1 MQRYCFTLDL
11 KDDPQLIAEYE
22 RIHQQIPA
30 EIAASIRQAG
40 ITNME
45 LYRFGQRLFMIMDT
59 ADDFSFDRKQAQDA
73 ANPRVQAW
81 EEQMWGFQQPVP
93 GAAPGEKWVL
103 MKQIFQ
109 LASTNPP
116 A

>member
-11 KDDPQLIAEYE
+11 KEDPQLIAEYE
-22 RIHQQIPA
+22 RIHREIPA

-40 ITNME
+40 IINME
-45 LYRFGQRLFMIMDT
+45 LYRFGQRLFMIMETEDG
-59 ADDFSFDRKQAQDA
+59 FSFARKQALDEA
-73 ANPRVQAW
+73 SPRVQAW
-81 EEQMWGFQQPVP
+81 EKQMWGFQQPVP

-109 LASTNPP
+109 LPAINPS